1 VMSTAESQLAS
12 ACMQMLVPAS
22 IWSCGGDIVIPDRV
36 VPGLDG
42 ISWGK
47 TCICKGAPVVEDFR
61 KFWIRGKYHFYS
73 NHCGLLV

>member
-1 VMSTAESQLAS
+1 MH
-12 ACMQMLVPAS
+12 MRVPAS

-47 TCICKGAPVVEDFR
+47 TCKGGTSSRRFQEG
-61 KFWIRGKYHFYS
+61 FWFLDSGKYHLYY